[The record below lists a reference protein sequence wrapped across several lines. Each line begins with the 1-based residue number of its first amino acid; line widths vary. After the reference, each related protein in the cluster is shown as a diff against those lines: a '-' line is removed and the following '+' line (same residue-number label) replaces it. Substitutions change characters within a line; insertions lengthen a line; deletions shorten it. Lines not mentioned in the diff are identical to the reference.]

1 MTPVIV
7 NQLPTTTQKINWPR
21 HAEGYCLIQVGNQ
34 VYRVYPLEDGHQ
46 ANFCYRV

>member
-1 MTPVIV
+1 MQPIIV
-7 NQLPTTTQKINWPR
+7 MQLPTLTQAIVWPR

-46 ANFCYRV
+46 ANFCYRI